1 MQLLFD
7 FFPLI
12 LFFAAYKWYGIFVAT
27 GVAIAACIIQVA
39 VHWLR
44 NGRFET
50 AHLTTLGVIVVFGGL
65 TLIFRDDTFI
75 KWKPT
80 IVNWLF
86 AAIVLASLM
95 GQRRTVLE
103 YLLGEKIHLPV
114 TIWRKV
120 NLAWGL
126 FFLVAG
132 ALNYYFAFVFRTEL
146 DPRAFVFR
154 TELDPQLRTD
164 LWVNFKVFGLMGLTL
179 AFAVIQMML
188 VARYIVTDNSNG
200 DGDSND

>member
-12 LFFAAYKWYGIFVAT
+12 LFFVASKWYGIFVAT
-27 GVAIAACIIQVA
+27 GVAIAGSIIQVS

-44 NGRFET
+44 NRRFET

-80 IVNWLF
+80 IVNWIF
-86 AAIVLASLM
+86 AVIVLASLI

-103 YLLGEKIHLPV
+103 FLLGKKIHLPV

-132 ALNYYFAFVFRTEL
+132 ALNYYVAFVFRS
-146 DPRAFVFR
+146 
-154 TELDPQLRTD
+154 ELDPQVRTD

-179 AFAVIQMML
+179 VFAVIQMML
-188 VARYIVTDNSNG
+188 VARYIVTDNG
-200 DGDSND
+200 DGDGDGDGDD

>member
-27 GVAIAACIIQVA
+27 GVAIVASIIQVS

-44 NGRFET
+44 NRRFET

-86 AAIVLASLM
+86 AAIVLASLI

-103 YLLGEKIHLPV
+103 FLLGKKIHLPV

-132 ALNYYFAFVFRTEL
+132 ALNYYF
-146 DPRAFVFR
+146 AFVFR

>member
-1 MQLLFD
+1 VKLLFD

-27 GVAIAACIIQVA
+27 GVAIAASIIQVS

-44 NGRFET
+44 NRRFET

-80 IVNWLF
+80 IVNWIF
-86 AAIVLASLM
+86 AVIVLASLM

-103 YLLGEKIHLPV
+103 FLLGEKIHLPV

-132 ALNYYFAFVFRTEL
+132 ALNYYVAFVFRS
-146 DPRAFVFR
+146 
-154 TELDPQLRTD
+154 ELDPQLRTD

-179 AFAVIQMML
+179 VFAVIQMML
-188 VARYIVTDNSNG
+188 VARYIVTDNG
-200 DGDSND
+200 DGDGDGDD

>member
-12 LFFAAYKWYGIFVAT
+12 LFFVAYKWYGIFVAT
-27 GVAIAACIIQVA
+27 GVAIAASIIQVS

-44 NGRFET
+44 NRRFET
-50 AHLTTLGVIVVFGGL
+50 AHLTTLGVIAVFGGL

-86 AAIVLASLM
+86 AAIVLASLI

-103 YLLGEKIHLPV
+103 FLIGKKIHLPV

-132 ALNYYFAFVFRTEL
+132 ALNYYVAFVFRS
-146 DPRAFVFR
+146 
-154 TELDPQLRTD
+154 ELDPQLRTD

-179 AFAVIQMML
+179 VFAVIQMML

>member
-27 GVAIAACIIQVA
+27 GVAIVASIIQVS

-44 NGRFET
+44 NRRFET

-86 AAIVLASLM
+86 AVIVLASLI

-103 YLLGEKIHLPV
+103 FLLGKKIHLPV

-126 FFLVAG
+126 FFLAAG
-132 ALNYYFAFVFRTEL
+132 ALNYYV
-146 DPRAFVFR
+146 AFVFR

-179 AFAVIQMML
+179 VFAVIQMML

>member
-7 FFPLI
+7 FFPLL

-27 GVAIAACIIQVA
+27 GVAIVASIIQVS

-44 NGRFET
+44 NRRFET
-50 AHLTTLGVIVVFGGL
+50 AHLTTLGVIVLFGGL

-132 ALNYYFAFVFRTEL
+132 ALNYYV
-146 DPRAFVFR
+146 AFVFR

-200 DGDSND
+200 DGDGDGDSND

>member
-7 FFPLI
+7 FFPLL

-27 GVAIAACIIQVA
+27 GVAIVASIIQVS

-44 NGRFET
+44 NRRFET
-50 AHLTTLGVIVVFGGL
+50 AHLTTLGVIVLFGGL

-132 ALNYYFAFVFRTEL
+132 ALNYYVAFVFRS
-146 DPRAFVFR
+146 
-154 TELDPQLRTD
+154 ELDPQLRTD

-200 DGDSND
+200 DGDGDSND

>member
-12 LFFAAYKWYGIFVAT
+12 LFFVAYKWYGIFVAT
-27 GVAIAACIIQVA
+27 GVAIAGSIIQVS

-44 NGRFET
+44 NRRFET
-50 AHLTTLGVIVVFGGL
+50 AHLTTLGVIAVFGGL

-80 IVNWLF
+80 IVNWIF
-86 AAIVLASLM
+86 AAIVLASLI

-103 YLLGEKIHLPV
+103 FLLGKKIHLPV

-126 FFLVAG
+126 FFSGGRRTQLLCRLRVSIRTRPAG
-132 ALNYYFAFVFRTEL
+132 THRSVGQFQGLWLNGPDSGFCRDSDDAGRALHCY
-146 DPRAFVFR
+146 
-154 TELDPQLRTD
+154 
-164 LWVNFKVFGLMGLTL
+164 
-179 AFAVIQMML
+179 
-188 VARYIVTDNSNG
+188 
-200 DGDSND
+200 

>member
-1 MQLLFD
+1 VQLLFD

-27 GVAIAACIIQVA
+27 GVAIAASIIQVS

-44 NGRFET
+44 NRRFET
-50 AHLTTLGVIVVFGGL
+50 AHLTTLGVIVLFGGL
-65 TLIFRDDTFI
+65 TLMFRDDTFI

-86 AAIVLASLM
+86 AAIVLASHM

-103 YLLGEKIHLPV
+103 YLLGEKINLPV

-126 FFLVAG
+126 FFLAAG
-132 ALNYYFAFVFRTEL
+132 ALNYYVAFVFRS
-146 DPRAFVFR
+146 
-154 TELDPQLRTD
+154 ELDPQLRTD

-188 VARYIVTDNSNG
+188 VARYIVTDNS

>member
-7 FFPLI
+7 FFPLL

-27 GVAIAACIIQVA
+27 GVAIVASIIQVS

-44 NGRFET
+44 NRRFET

-86 AAIVLASLM
+86 AAIVLASLI
-95 GQRRTVLE
+95 GC
-103 YLLGEKIHLPV
+103 LLYTSDAADE
-114 TIWRKV
+114 
-120 NLAWGL
+120 
-126 FFLVAG
+126 
-132 ALNYYFAFVFRTEL
+132 
-146 DPRAFVFR
+146 
-154 TELDPQLRTD
+154 
-164 LWVNFKVFGLMGLTL
+164 
-179 AFAVIQMML
+179 
-188 VARYIVTDNSNG
+188 
-200 DGDSND
+200 

>member
-7 FFPLI
+7 FFPLL

-27 GVAIAACIIQVA
+27 GVAVAASIIQVS

-44 NGRFET
+44 NRRFET

-86 AAIVLASLM
+86 AAIVLASLI

-103 YLLGEKIHLPV
+103 FLLGKKIHLPV

-146 DPRAFVFR
+146 DPQV
-154 TELDPQLRTD
+154 RTD

>member
-7 FFPLI
+7 FFPLL

-27 GVAIAACIIQVA
+27 GVAIVASIIQVS

-44 NGRFET
+44 NRRFET
-50 AHLTTLGVIVVFGGL
+50 AHLTTLGVIVLFGGL

-132 ALNYYFAFVFRTEL
+132 ALNYYVAFVFRS
-146 DPRAFVFR
+146 
-154 TELDPQLRTD
+154 ELDPQLRTD

>member
-7 FFPLI
+7 FFPLL

-27 GVAIAACIIQVA
+27 GVAIIASIIQVS

-44 NGRFET
+44 NRRFET
-50 AHLTTLGVIVVFGGL
+50 AHLTTLGVIVLFGGL

-132 ALNYYFAFVFRTEL
+132 ALNYYVAFVFRS
-146 DPRAFVFR
+146 
-154 TELDPQLRTD
+154 ELDPQLRTD

>member
-44 NGRFET
+44 NRRFET

-86 AAIVLASLM
+86 AAIVLASLI

-103 YLLGEKIHLPV
+103 FLLGKKIHLPV

-132 ALNYYFAFVFRTEL
+132 ALNYYFAFVFRTE
-146 DPRAFVFR
+146 F
-154 TELDPQLRTD
+154 DPQLRTD

-179 AFAVIQMML
+179 VFAVIQMML
-188 VARYIVTDNSNG
+188 VARYIVTDNTNG

>member
-27 GVAIAACIIQVA
+27 GVAIAASIIQVS

-44 NGRFET
+44 NRRFET
-50 AHLTTLGVIVVFGGL
+50 AHLPTLGVIVVFGGL

-86 AAIVLASLM
+86 AAIVLASLI

-103 YLLGEKIHLPV
+103 FLLGKKIHLPV

-146 DPRAFVFR
+146 DPQV
-154 TELDPQLRTD
+154 RTD

-188 VARYIVTDNSNG
+188 VARYIVTANSNG

>member
-7 FFPLI
+7 FFPLL

-27 GVAIAACIIQVA
+27 GVAIAASIIQVS

-44 NGRFET
+44 NRRFET
-50 AHLTTLGVIVVFGGL
+50 AHLTTLGVIVLFGGL
-65 TLIFRDDTFI
+65 TLMFRDDTFI

-86 AAIVLASLM
+86 AAIVLASLI

-132 ALNYYFAFVFRTEL
+132 ALNYYF
-146 DPRAFVFR
+146 AFVFR

>member
-27 GVAIAACIIQVA
+27 GVAIVASIIQVS

-44 NGRFET
+44 NRRFET
-50 AHLTTLGVIVVFGGL
+50 AHLTTLGVIVLFGGL

-132 ALNYYFAFVFRTEL
+132 ALNYYVAFVFRS
-146 DPRAFVFR
+146 
-154 TELDPQLRTD
+154 ELDPQLRTD

>member
-7 FFPLI
+7 FFPLL

-27 GVAIAACIIQVA
+27 GVAIVASIIQVS

-44 NGRFET
+44 NRRFET
-50 AHLTTLGVIVVFGGL
+50 AHLTTLGVIVLFGGL

-132 ALNYYFAFVFRTEL
+132 ALNYYV
-146 DPRAFVFR
+146 AFVFR

-200 DGDSND
+200 DGDGDSND

>member
-7 FFPLI
+7 FFPLL

-27 GVAIAACIIQVA
+27 GVAIAASIIQVS

-44 NGRFET
+44 NRRFET

-86 AAIVLASLM
+86 AAIVLASLI

-103 YLLGEKIHLPV
+103 FLLGKKIHLPV

-132 ALNYYFAFVFRTEL
+132 ALNYYF
-146 DPRAFVFR
+146 AFVFR

>member
-12 LFFAAYKWYGIFVAT
+12 VFFAAYKWYGIFVAT
-27 GVAIAACIIQVA
+27 GVAIAASIIQVS

-44 NGRFET
+44 NRRFET

-75 KWKPT
+75 KWKPS
-80 IVNWLF
+80 IVNWIF
-86 AAIVLASLM
+86 AVIVLASLL

-103 YLLGEKIHLPV
+103 FLLGEKIHLPV

-132 ALNYYFAFVFRTEL
+132 ALNYYVAFVFRS
-146 DPRAFVFR
+146 
-154 TELDPQLRTD
+154 ELDPQLRTD

-179 AFAVIQMML
+179 GFAVIQMML
-188 VARYIVTDNSNG
+188 VARYIVTDNG
-200 DGDSND
+200 DGNDDH

>member
-27 GVAIAACIIQVA
+27 GVAIVASIIQVA

-44 NGRFET
+44 NRRFET

-86 AAIVLASLM
+86 AAIVLASLI

-103 YLLGEKIHLPV
+103 FLLGKKIHLPV

-146 DPRAFVFR
+146 DP
-154 TELDPQLRTD
+154 QLRTD

-179 AFAVIQMML
+179 VFAVIQMML
-188 VARYIVTDNSNG
+188 VARHIVTDNTNG

>member
-12 LFFAAYKWYGIFVAT
+12 VFFAAYKWYGIFVAT
-27 GVAIAACIIQVA
+27 GVAIAASIIQVS

-44 NGRFET
+44 NRRFET

-75 KWKPT
+75 KWKPS
-80 IVNWLF
+80 IVNWIF
-86 AAIVLASLM
+86 AVIVLASLM

-103 YLLGEKIHLPV
+103 FLLGKKIHLPV
-114 TIWRKV
+114 AIWRKV

-132 ALNYYFAFVFRTEL
+132 GLNYYVAFVFRS
-146 DPRAFVFR
+146 
-154 TELDPQLRTD
+154 ELDPQLRTD

-179 AFAVIQMML
+179 GFAVIQMML
-188 VARYIVTDNSNG
+188 VARYIVTDNG
-200 DGDSND
+200 DGNDDH

>member
-1 MQLLFD
+1 VKLLFD

-39 VHWLR
+39 VHWLQNR
-44 NGRFET
+44 RFET
-50 AHLTTLGVIVVFGGL
+50 THLTTLGVIVVFGGL

-80 IVNWLF
+80 IVNWIF
-86 AAIVLASLM
+86 AVIVLASLM

-103 YLLGEKIHLPV
+103 FLLGEKIHLPV

-132 ALNYYFAFVFRTEL
+132 ALNYYVAFVFRS
-146 DPRAFVFR
+146 
-154 TELDPQLRTD
+154 ELDPQLRTD

-179 AFAVIQMML
+179 VFAVIQMML
-188 VARYIVTDNSNG
+188 VARYIVTDNG
-200 DGDSND
+200 DGDDDD

>member
-27 GVAIAACIIQVA
+27 GVAIVASIIQVS

-44 NGRFET
+44 NRRFET
-50 AHLTTLGVIVVFGGL
+50 AHLTTLGVIVLFGGL
-65 TLIFRDDTFI
+65 TLMFRDDTFI

-86 AAIVLASLM
+86 AAIVLASHM

-103 YLLGEKIHLPV
+103 YLLGEKINLPV

-126 FFLVAG
+126 FFLAAG
-132 ALNYYFAFVFRTEL
+132 ALNYYVAFVFRS
-146 DPRAFVFR
+146 
-154 TELDPQLRTD
+154 ELDPQLRTD

-188 VARYIVTDNSNG
+188 VARYIVTDNS

>member
-1 MQLLFD
+1 VQLLFD

-27 GVAIAACIIQVA
+27 GVAIAACIIQVG

-44 NGRFET
+44 NRRFET

-80 IVNWLF
+80 IVNWIF
-86 AAIVLASLM
+86 AVIVLASLI

-103 YLLGEKIHLPV
+103 FLLGAKIHLPV

-132 ALNYYFAFVFRTEL
+132 ALNYYVAFMFRPEL
-146 DPRAFVFR
+146 
-154 TELDPQLRTD
+154 EQQLRTD

-179 AFAVIQMML
+179 VFAVIQMML
-188 VARYIVTDNSNG
+188 VARYIVTDNG
-200 DGDSND
+200 DGDGDGDD

>member
-7 FFPLI
+7 FFPL
-12 LFFAAYKWYGIFVAT
+12 LVFFAAYKWYGIFVAT
-27 GVAIAACIIQVA
+27 GVAIVASIIQVS

-44 NGRFET
+44 NRRFET
-50 AHLTTLGVIVVFGGL
+50 AHLTTLGVIVLFGGL

-132 ALNYYFAFVFRTEL
+132 ALNYYV
-146 DPRAFVFR
+146 AFVFR

-179 AFAVIQMML
+179 VFAVIQMML

>member
-7 FFPLI
+7 FFPL
-12 LFFAAYKWYGIFVAT
+12 LVFFAAYKWYGIFVAT
-27 GVAIAACIIQVA
+27 GVAIVASIIQVS

-44 NGRFET
+44 NRRFET
-50 AHLTTLGVIVVFGGL
+50 AHLTTLGVIVLFGGL

-132 ALNYYFAFVFRTEL
+132 ALNYYV
-146 DPRAFVFR
+146 AFVFR

-200 DGDSND
+200 DGDGDSND

>member
-12 LFFAAYKWYGIFVAT
+12 LFFVAYKWYGIFVAT
-27 GVAIAACIIQVA
+27 GVAIAASIIQVS

-44 NGRFET
+44 NRRFET
-50 AHLTTLGVIVVFGGL
+50 AHLTTLGVIALFGGL

-80 IVNWLF
+80 IVNWIF
-86 AAIVLASLM
+86 AAIVLASLI

-103 YLLGEKIHLPV
+103 FLLGKKIHLPV

-132 ALNYYFAFVFRTEL
+132 ALNYYVAFVFRS
-146 DPRAFVFR
+146 
-154 TELDPQLRTD
+154 ELDPQLRTD

>member
-7 FFPLI
+7 FFPLL

-27 GVAIAACIIQVA
+27 GVAIVASIIQVS

-44 NGRFET
+44 NRRFET
-50 AHLTTLGVIVVFGGL
+50 AHLTPLGVIVVFGGL

-86 AAIVLASLM
+86 AAIVLASLI

-103 YLLGEKIHLPV
+103 FLLGKKIHLPV

-146 DPRAFVFR
+146 DP
-154 TELDPQLRTD
+154 QLRTVV
-164 LWVNFKVFGLMGLTL
+164 WVNFKVFGLMGLTL

>member
-27 GVAIAACIIQVA
+27 GVAIAASIIQVS

-44 NGRFET
+44 NRRFET

-80 IVNWLF
+80 IVNWRF
-86 AAIVLASLM
+86 AAIVLASLI

-103 YLLGEKIHLPV
+103 FLLGKKIHLPV

-132 ALNYYFAFVFRTEL
+132 ALNYYF
-146 DPRAFVFR
+146 AFVFR

>member
-86 AAIVLASLM
+86 AAIVLASLI

-103 YLLGEKIHLPV
+103 FLLGKKIHLPV
-114 TIWRKV
+114 RIWRKV

-126 FFLVAG
+126 FFLAAG

-146 DPRAFVFR
+146 DPLAFVFR

>member
-1 MQLLFD
+1 MKLLFD

-27 GVAIAACIIQVA
+27 GVAIAASIIQVS

-44 NGRFET
+44 NRRFET

-80 IVNWLF
+80 IVNWIF
-86 AAIVLASLM
+86 AVIVLASLM

-103 YLLGEKIHLPV
+103 FLLGEKIHLPV

-132 ALNYYFAFVFRTEL
+132 ALNYYVAFVFRS
-146 DPRAFVFR
+146 
-154 TELDPQLRTD
+154 ELDPQLRTD

-179 AFAVIQMML
+179 VFAVIQMML
-188 VARYIVTDNSNG
+188 VARYIVTDNG
-200 DGDSND
+200 DGDGDGDD

>member
-7 FFPLI
+7 FFPLL

-27 GVAIAACIIQVA
+27 GVAIVASIIQVS

-44 NGRFET
+44 NRRFET

-86 AAIVLASLM
+86 AAIVLASLI

-103 YLLGEKIHLPV
+103 FLLGKKIHLPV

-132 ALNYYFAFVFRTEL
+132 ALNYYF
-146 DPRAFVFR
+146 AFVFR

>member
-27 GVAIAACIIQVA
+27 GVAIAASIIQVS

-44 NGRFET
+44 NRRFET

-86 AAIVLASLM
+86 AAIVLASLI

-103 YLLGEKIHLPV
+103 FLLGKKIHLPV

-132 ALNYYFAFVFRTEL
+132 ALNYYF
-146 DPRAFVFR
+146 AFVFR

>member
-7 FFPLI
+7 FFPL
-12 LFFAAYKWYGIFVAT
+12 LVFFAAYKWYGIFVAT
-27 GVAIAACIIQVA
+27 GVAIVASIIQVS

-44 NGRFET
+44 NRRFET
-50 AHLTTLGVIVVFGGL
+50 AHLTTLGVIVLFGGL

-120 NLAWGL
+120 NPAWGL

-132 ALNYYFAFVFRTEL
+132 ALNYYVAFVFR
-146 DPRAFVFR
+146 P
-154 TELDPQLRTD
+154 ELDPQLRTD